1 MPKSLHARAD
11 RKLIRSQGGSRRHLR
26 VEVVAPRRPPRVP
39 VNLALVLDR
48 SGSMHGDKLELAREG
63 AIRAVHSLGDED
75 RLSVVI
81 YNQRVV
87 VLVPSRVADTEAK
100 EQAEQVLRRIGAKG
114 QTALCDGWLRG
125 CEQVSQELDAHRL
138 GRCLLLTDGLANRG
152 ITDRDTIVRSVA
164 EQRRR
169 GVTTSTLGVGR
180 DFDENLLRQMAEVG
194 DGNFYFAEHA
204 VQLSDFIAGET
215 GEALSVATREAAL
228 AIELPE
234 GASVTSP
241 NPFPTRSE
249 AGGTVFELGS
259 LVADQ
264 VLSLMLCVELPPGAV
279 GDTARVG
286 FQLSDASGTFQGAS
300 AEQVFTYASPEE
312 DDSQPRDRDVDRE
325 VASAYAARA
334 RRRAAERGREGQAEE
349 GRAVLRAT
357 ASRIRGYAG
366 DEPDLLALAF
376 SLEEEAA
383 GLEEM
388 DNLDYKRLEYST
400 FRGLRSRGEDG
411 MTIGTGQFLSA
422 RTLRVLS
429 SLEGLE
435 GVKAPLFVVA
445 VTTDEEGTRLVETAG
460 RALSAVGS
468 DTFAFTVV
476 DGGARILD
484 PGPDAI
490 LSRDEELG
498 LTYALGASEDVV
510 KIAFVRGTLKDGSL
524 SHWHPAERVAIV
536 SLGAWDPSSGVPTEA
551 FVAYQMVLQGTRHGR
566 PDWDPTAATHREVR
580 ECWGDQGEA
589 QLEIE
594 AKIDRADLCAE
605 CRLLYDAM
613 DVDVEQL
620 LRLVGVVRE
629 LAQPLTS

>member
-1 MPKSLHARAD
+1 MPKSLHVRAD
-11 RKLIRSQGGSRRHLR
+11 RKLIRSTGGSRRHLR

-39 VNLALVLDR
+39 VNLGLVLDR
-48 SGSMHGDKLELAREG
+48 SGSMHGDKLALAREG
-63 AIRAVHSLGDED
+63 AIRAVRSLGDED

-81 YNQRVV
+81 YNHRVV
-87 VLVPSRVADTEAK
+87 VLVPSRTADAAAK
-100 EQAEQVLRRIGAKG
+100 DQAEMVLRRIGAKG
-114 QTALCDGWLRG
+114 RTALCDGWLRG
-125 CEQVSQELDAHRL
+125 CEQVAEALAADRL

-194 DGNFYFAEHA
+194 GGNFYFAEHA

-215 GEALSVATREAAL
+215 GEALSVATREATL
-228 AIELPE
+228 TVELPE

-249 AGGTVFELGS
+249 AGRTVFELGS

-264 VLSLMLCVELPPGAV
+264 VLSLMLCVELPEGEN
-279 GDTARVG
+279 GDTARVATEQA
-286 FQLSDASGTFQGAS
+286 FTFA
-300 AEQVFTYASPEE
+300 TDEE
-312 DDSQPRDRDVDRE
+312 DQSQPRDREVDRE

-334 RRRAAERGREGQAEE
+334 RRRAAELGREDRTEE
-349 GRAVLRAT
+349 GRAVLQKT
-357 ASRIRGYAG
+357 ASRIRSYAG
-366 DEPDLLALAF
+366 DEPELLTLAVA
-376 SLEEEAA
+376 LEEEAA
-383 GLEEM
+383 RLEQL

-429 SLEGLE
+429 SLDGIE

-460 RALSAVGS
+460 RALTVGT
-468 DTFAFTVV
+468 DAFAFTVV
-476 DGGARILD
+476 DGGARVLD
-484 PGPDAI
+484 PGPDAA

-498 LTYALGASEDVV
+498 LTYALGASGDVV
-510 KIAFVRGTLKDGSL
+510 KIAFVRGTLRDGSL

-536 SLGAWDPSSGVPTEA
+536 SLGAWDEASGIPTEA

-580 ECWGDQGEA
+580 ECWGDQGET

-605 CRLLYDAM
+605 CRLLYDGV

-620 LRLVGVVRE
+620 LRLVVAVRE

>member
-1 MPKSLHARAD
+1 MAKSLHVRAD
-11 RKLIRSQGGSRRHLR
+11 GKLIRSDGGSRRHLR

-48 SGSMHGDKLELAREG
+48 SGSMHGDKLDLVREG

-87 VLVPSRVADTEAK
+87 ILVPSRIADAAAK

-125 CEQVSQELDAHRL
+125 CEQVSEALDEDRL

-152 ITDRDTIVRSVA
+152 ITDRDTIVKSVA

-228 AIELPE
+228 AIELPA
-234 GASVTSP
+234 GAGVTSP
-241 NPFPTRSE
+241 NPFSIRQEEE
-249 AGGTVFELGS
+249 ATVFQLGS

-264 VLSLMLCVELPPGAV
+264 VLSLMLCVELPPGEV
-279 GDTARVG
+279 GDATRVG
-286 FQLSDASGTFQGAS
+286 FRLSDANETFGGAS
-300 AEQVFTYASPEE
+300 AEQVFTYASPA
-312 DDSQPRDRDVDRE
+312 DDAAQPRDRGVDRE
-325 VASAYAARA
+325 VAAAFAARA
-334 RRRAAERGREGQAEE
+334 RRRAAERGREGEAEK
-349 GRAVLRAT
+349 GRAVLRET
-357 ASRIRGYAG
+357 ASRIRSYAG
-366 DEPDLLALAF
+366 DDPDLLALAL
-376 SLEEEAA
+376 SLEEEAT
-383 GLEEM
+383 GLEDM

-411 MTIGTGQFLSA
+411 LTIGTGQFVSA

-429 SLEGLE
+429 NLEGLE
-435 GVKAPLFVVA
+435 GIKAPLFVVA

-460 RALSAVGS
+460 QALAAVGP
-468 DTFAFTVV
+468 DAFAFTVV
-476 DGGARILD
+476 DGGARVLD
-484 PGPDAI
+484 PGPDAV

-498 LTYALGASEDVV
+498 LSYALGASEDVV
-510 KIAFVRGTLKDGSL
+510 KVAFVRGKLKDGSL

-536 SLGAWDPSSGVPTEA
+536 SLGAWDESSGVPAEA

-566 PDWDPTAATHREVR
+566 PDWDPLAATHREVR
-580 ECWGDQGEA
+580 DCWGDQGEA

-620 LRLVGVVRE
+620 LRLFGAVRE
-629 LAQPLTS
+629 LGQRPVG